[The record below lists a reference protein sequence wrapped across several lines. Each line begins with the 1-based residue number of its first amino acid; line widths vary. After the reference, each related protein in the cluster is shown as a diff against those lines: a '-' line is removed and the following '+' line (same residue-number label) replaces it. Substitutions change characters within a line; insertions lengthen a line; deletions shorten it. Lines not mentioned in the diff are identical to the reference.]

1 MLFGSH
7 SFFAPTL
14 FYCNPIGAP
23 PTALFNFSSK
33 RIISINNGFR
43 SITPVSLFIPA
54 ASLKRDENKEA
65 DDFAELKEKVKNVG
79 IICCNSIIPGEYTRL
94 ICPKCKGGRSMERSL
109 SFHISGKRNFALWR
123 CFNFECGW
131 AGQVFAHNS
140 TTSDGVDQL
149 GRMGSPRILTEESLN
164 LEPLGDML
172 AAYFAKRMISKDTL
186 KRNHVMQMA
195 GDQIIIAFTYR
206 QNGILIGC
214 KYRTLEKRFW
224 QEKGTDKVLYGLD
237 DVREADEIIIV
248 EGEIDK
254 LSLEEA
260 GIPNCVSVPNGAPQA
275 ITSKELLPPE
285 EDTRF
290 SYLWNCKELLDKA
303 SRIVLATDGD
313 LPGQALAEELARR
326 LGRERC
332 WQVCWPKKD
341 EFSSYKDANE
351 SCCRKFKQGS
361 RRTMPSLRQLHERF
375 EH

>member
-1 MLFGSH
+1 MLIGSH
-7 SFFAPTL
+7 SFLAPTL
-14 FYCNPIGAP
+14 FHCNPIG
-23 PTALFNFSSK
+23 ALFNFSSK

-43 SITPVSLFIPA
+43 SITPISLFVPA
-54 ASLKRDENKEA
+54 ALLSPPTFLASLKRDENKEA
-65 DDFAELKEKVKNVG
+65 DDFAQLKEKVENVG

-140 TTSDGVDQL
+140 TTSEGVDQL
-149 GRMGSPRILTEESLN
+149 GRMGSPRILTEESLK

-172 AAYFAKRMISKDTL
+172 AAYFAERMISKDTL

-195 GDQIIIAFTYR
+195 GDQIIIAFTYT
-206 QNGILIGC
+206 QNGMLIGC

-224 QEKGTDKVLYGLD
+224 QEKGTDKALYGLD

-254 LSLEEA
+254 LSVEEA
-260 GIPNCVSVPNGAPQA
+260 GFLNCVSVPNGAPQT

-285 EDTRF
+285 ETGYQIFIPVELQRF
-290 SYLWNCKELLDKA
+290 
-303 SRIVLATDGD
+303 
-313 LPGQALAEELARR
+313 
-326 LGRERC
+326 LG
-332 WQVCWPKKD
+332 
-341 EFSSYKDANE
+341 
-351 SCCRKFKQGS
+351 
-361 RRTMPSLRQLHERF
+361 
-375 EH
+375 